1 MKIKKPIKKKSIM
14 LFQGLKLRYLVKK
27 IKCGTLKNENKLIKL
42 KYLTI
47 IITSLI
53 FSMNV

>member
-1 MKIKKPIKKKSIM
+1 M